1 MADRQQQQ
9 VGVER
14 VATVQHESTERN
26 RQRRL
31 QWIGFESGPQQCL
44 VV

>member
-1 MADRQQQQ
+1 MADREQQQ
-9 VGVER
+9 VGVEHI
-14 VATVQHESTERN
+14 ATVEDESTERN